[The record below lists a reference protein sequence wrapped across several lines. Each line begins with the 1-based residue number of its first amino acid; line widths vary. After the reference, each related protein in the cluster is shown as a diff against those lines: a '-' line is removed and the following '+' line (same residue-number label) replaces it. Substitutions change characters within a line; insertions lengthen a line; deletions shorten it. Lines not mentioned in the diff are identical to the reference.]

1 MFSTVHFNFW
11 HEVSV
16 FSMRVTCIISSRGSG
31 STKPQ
36 KNYTTTV
43 SGAVSCVNESTE
55 VCGGPVVRKMVLLSS
70 RGSGSTKPQK
80 NYTTTVR
87 GAVSCVNESTEVC
100 GGPVVPKDGAIN
112 Q

>member
-1 MFSTVHFNFW
+1 MSKLIKNKTLLYPVEALDQQNLKK
-11 HEVSV
+11 
-16 FSMRVTCIISSRGSG
+16 IILLLWVE
-31 STKPQ
+31 Q
-36 KNYTTTV
+36 L
-43 SGAVSCVNESTE
+43 VSCVNESTE